1 MRHVVTIRGVVHAT
15 LMADRAEHAE
25 QNRILAEE
33 RLLTMTKRQDDEA
46 EMQMAMVRLCRVK
59 NNANDVWSEMERLL
73 PEYSLLEI
81 RAAVRPVILRMM
93 QSL

>member
-1 MRHVVTIRGVVHAT
+1 MSKI
-15 LMADRAEHAE
+15 
-25 QNRILAEE
+25 
-33 RLLTMTKRQDDEA
+33 QDDEA

-59 NNANDVWSEMERLL
+59 NNANDVWSEMERLF

>member
-1 MRHVVTIRGVVHAT
+1 
-15 LMADRAEHAE
+15 MADRAEHAE
-25 QNRILAEE
+25 QNRIPAEE
-33 RLLTMTKRQDDEA
+33 GLLTMTKRQDDEA
-46 EMQMAMVRLCRVK
+46 EMQIAMVRICRVK
-59 NNANDVWSEMERLL
+59 NNANDVWSEMERLF